1 MYVYLY
7 VLLWELRY
15 SASRTTI
22 CELFSNGIFSIL
34 RSIEFRSGAKLISI
48 QEFIRKFYLTIIIV
62 IVISA
67 YFRRSSFLLSFENI
81 TDAKTIIV
89 LMSNIHL
96 YAKKVIRHFQ
106 ELSLISN
113 SISFMNN
120 VSLKIISGLQALGV
134 QWVEKLIMLFS
145 LSCLSQ

>member
-22 CELFSNGIFSIL
+22 RELFSNGIFSIL